1 VAEAADLGADHVV
14 VAVGASGDATTR
26 AKLES
31 TVVVRTGWRQVRG
44 HPEPLS
50 ATMSVAP
57 IMHIM
62 STSLRQVLLRLS
74 EASDYASVRTS

>member
-1 VAEAADLGADHVV
+1 VAEAADLGADNVV
-14 VAVGASGDATTR
+14 VAVGAADGATTR
-26 AKLES
+26 AESES
-31 TVVVRTGWRQVRG
+31 TVVVTTGWRRVRG

-50 ATMSVAP
+50 ATMCVAP

-62 STSLRQVLLRLS
+62 STKLEGVLLRLS